1 MASIQ
6 PCPIWKGPHSAT
18 RRIDPQTGVI
28 SVSNSDRAGGGYII
42 DSTLEIG
49 RMYSLELSEKARLT
63 TWLIDQRAK
72 GNEFPEI
79 TKQVI
84 DDVVRRRPMQA
95 HERAERLLQFIGSR
109 TQTVGSP
116 YDIRGEIEDGVYA
129 WSESTTV
136 EEIGFLI
143 HYLVNRGWIDASERV
158 GRRMIGAYDVPVVF
172 SVTVDGYSHI
182 GEQFASVDSSQ
193 AFVAMWM
200 NDEMDEAYEEMNEAY
215 NDGIALGIRDS
226 GYKPFRIDK
235 KEYIDRIDDHII
247 AEIKRSKFLVA
258 DFSHGDDGVRG
269 SVYYEAGFAHGLNI
283 PVIFVCRKGS
293 ALHFDTNHFNHIFW
307 TGPEELRKR
316 LRDRILHVI
325 GEGPLPNLDE

>member
-1 MASIQ
+1 M
-6 PCPIWKGPHSAT
+6 
-18 RRIDPQTGVI
+18 
-28 SVSNSDRAGGGYII
+28 SD
-42 DSTLEIG
+42 LG
-49 RMYSLELSEKARLT
+49 RSEKARLT
-63 TWLIDQRAK
+63 TWLIAQRAQ

-79 TKQVI
+79 TEQVI
-84 DDVVRRRPMQA
+84 DDVVRKRPMQA
-95 HERAERLLQFIGSR
+95 HERAERLLQFISGR
-109 TQTVGSP
+109 TETVGSP
-116 YDIRGEIEDGVYA
+116 YDIRGEIEDGAYA

-143 HYLVNRGWIDASERV
+143 HYLVNRGWLDASERV
-158 GRRMIGAYDVPVVF
+158 QRRMIGAYDVPGVF
-172 SVTVDGYSHI
+172 RVTVDGYSHI

-200 NDEMDEAYEEMNEAY
+200 NDEMNEAY
-215 NDGIALGIRDS
+215 DDGIYLGIWDS

-293 ALHFDTNHFNHIFW
+293 ALHFDADHFNRIIW

-325 GEGPLPNLDE
+325 GEGPLANVDG